1 MKKLLLLI
9 ISTVLFINISKG
21 QNKITGR
28 IKDDKDQPMVGAN
41 VIVKG
46 KVTGS
51 TTNSDGAFEINTS
64 TPLPLTLVV
73 SMIGYQK
80 QEIEVKDAS
89 LAVSATLAEST
100 EVMDEVVFAASRVDE
115 SILESPVS
123 IEKMDIRDVRTTPS
137 LSFYEGLQNL
147 KGVEMV
153 TSGLTF
159 SQINTRGFNSTGN
172 SRFLQLVD
180 GVDNQTP
187 GLGFA
192 VGNLFGSSDLDME
205 SAELIPG
212 AASALYG
219 PVAFNGVLMMRTKD
233 PFQYQGLSVQTKLG
247 MNHFGEDL
255 ASPTPLGDF
264 ALRYAKAFNN
274 KFAFK
279 VNVSYFTGLD
289 FFATNYQDVD
299 AGTPEAQR
307 GDNNPA
313 KNGLNI
319 YGDDEAKT
327 IAGVGRVSR
336 TGYEERD
343 LTDYHVYSFKANGAV
358 HYRLTENAT
367 LSYQYNYGQG
377 TANYTGSNRFS
388 INNFT
393 LQQHKLELKGA
404 NYFVRGYATI
414 EDSHDSY
421 NAKGLG
427 QLINKTWVR
436 DLSGNIV
443 PENQA
448 DNMWFNRYEQAFKG
462 NVAGVTPGSHDAAR
476 QFADVGRFLPGSE
489 DFNREKDR
497 LVKTQGLSGAGILSQ
512 SKLYHLEGQ
521 YDFSNRVRFMNLLVG
536 GNFRMYDMF
545 TNGTLFDDKADDL
558 TGKKA
563 GITIK
568 EGGAFVQAGK
578 KLLNDNL
585 KLTASIRYD
594 KNQNFDG
601 RFTPRASAVYTI
613 AKNHHIRTSFQTG
626 FRNPTPGD
634 QYIKLNAGPI
644 TILGGVPANSEGM
657 KAYTNTFTSPSV
669 SAFGAAFGQAYASG
683 TPFPAAAAGAK
694 DLLVKSD
701 VQYIKPERVKAFEI
715 GYKGLINNQLVI
727 DANYYFSAY
736 NDFLLNQV
744 VIEPLGSDVLGSDG
758 KPNINAAFDLLNN
771 NAHAYQLYTNAK
783 DRVTAQGATL
793 GLTYAMTK
801 GYTVGGNITGAT
813 FDLHNANPNDIPAF
827 NTPKFRTA
835 ITFGNTKL
843 TDNLGFNV
851 AWRHQTAYDW
861 TSTFNQLRPGRID
874 AYSVVDAQ
882 ISYKVLPI
890 KSVIKIGG
898 SNLFNNKIYQAF
910 GSPSIGAIYYVS
922 LTFDELLR

>member
-1 MKKLLLLI
+1 MKKILLLLFTTI
-9 ISTVLFINISKG
+9 LFANAYSQNITISGT
-21 QNKITGR
+21 IT
-28 IKDDKDQPMVGAN
+28 DDKDQAIAGAN
-41 VIVKG
+41 IIIKG
-46 KVTGS
+46 KVTGTVTDASGKFTLS
-51 TTNSDGAFEINTS
+51 TAIQPPF
-64 TPLPLTLVV
+64 TLVV
-73 SMIGYQK
+73 SSVGYQR
-80 QEIEVKDAS
+80 QEIEVQS
-89 LAVSATLAEST
+89 STTSVSVKLAEST

-123 IEKMDIRDVRTTPS
+123 IEKLDIRDIRTTPS
-137 LSFYEGLQNL
+137 MNFYEGLQNL

-159 SQINTRGFNSTGN
+159 TQINTRGFNSTGN

-247 MNHFGEDL
+247 MNHFGEKY
-255 ASPTPLGDF
+255 ANPTPLGDF

-274 KFAFK
+274 KLAFK

-289 FFATNYQDVD
+289 WFATNYTDVD
-299 AGTPEAQR
+299 TGTPLAQR

-313 KNGLNI
+313 RNALNI
-319 YGDDEAKT
+319 YGDDEAKQ
-327 IAGVGRVSR
+327 IANAGRVSR

-343 LTDYHVYSFKANGAV
+343 LTDYHVYSFKANGAL
-358 HYRLTENAT
+358 HYKVTENAT

-404 NYFVRGYATI
+404 NFFVRAYGTM

-436 DLSGNIV
+436 DFNGNIV

-448 DNMWFNRYEQAFKG
+448 DAMWFARYDSAYNG
-462 NVAGVTPGSHDAAR
+462 HIGSVTPSSHAAAR
-476 QFADVGRFLPGSE
+476 AFADQGRYAPGSAE
-489 DFNREKDR
+489 FNREKDR
-497 LVKTQGLSGAGILSQ
+497 LIKTQGLSGAGILSQ
-512 SKLYHLEGQ
+512 SSLYHAEGQ
-521 YDFSNRVRFMNLLVG
+521 YDLSSKVKVLDLLVG

-545 TNGTLFDDKADDL
+545 TNGTLFDDK
-558 TGKKA
+558 GGHIK
-563 GITIK
+563 IK
-568 EGGAFVQAGK
+568 EGGAFVQVSK
-578 KLLNDNL
+578 KLLNENL
-585 KLTASIRYD
+585 KLTASARYD

-601 RFTPRASAVYTI
+601 RITPRASAVYTV
-613 AKNHHIRTSFQTG
+613 AKNHHFRGSFQTG

-644 TILGGVPANSEGM
+644 TILGGVPDNSRDLTV
-657 KAYTNTFTSPSV
+657 YQNSFTRPSV
-669 SAFGAAFGQAYASG
+669 AAFGAAFGAALQGG
-683 TPFPAAAAGAK
+683 TSFQDAVMQNK
-694 DLLVKSD
+694 ELLKKSN
-701 VQYIKPERVKAFEI
+701 VAFIKPERVQVWEV
-715 GYKGLINNQLVI
+715 GYKGLINNQFAI
-727 DANYYFSAY
+727 DLNYYFMAY

-744 VIEPLGSDVLGSDG
+744 VIEPLGHDVLLPDG
-758 KPNINAAFDLLNN
+758 QVNPDAAFDIPNN
-771 NAHAYQLYTNAK
+771 NVHAYQLYTNAS

-793 GLTYAMTK
+793 GLTYAMPRN
-801 GYTVGGNITGAT
+801 YTLGGNVTYAT
-813 FDLHNANPNDIPAF
+813 FNLHDARPEDIPAF

-835 ITFGNTKL
+835 ITFGNAKV
-843 TDNLGFNV
+843 TDNLGFNI

-861 TSTFNQLRPGRID
+861 TSTFNQLLPGRID
-874 AYSVVDAQ
+874 AFGLVDAQ
-882 ISYKVLPI
+882 ISYKVLPL
-890 KSVIKIGG
+890 KSIIKIGG
-898 SNLFNNKIYQAF
+898 SNIFNKQVYQAY
-910 GSPSIGAIYYVS
+910 GSPSIGAVYYVS
-922 LTFDELLR
+922 LTFDEFLR

>member
-1 MKKLLLLI
+1 MKKILLLT
-9 ISTVLFINISKG
+9 ISTILFINISNAQNITIKG
-21 QNKITGR
+21 TIT
-28 IKDDKDQPMVGAN
+28 DEKDQPMAGVN
-41 VIVKG
+41 VVIKG

-51 TTNSDGAFEINTS
+51 TTDTNGKFEINTS
-64 TPLPLTLVV
+64 IQPPLTLII
-73 SMIGYQK
+73 SMVGYQK
-80 QEIEVKDAS
+80 QEIEVTDAS
-89 LAVSATLAEST
+89 TEINTKLLEST

-115 SILESPVS
+115 SLLESPVS
-123 IEKMDIRDVRTTPS
+123 IEKMDIRDVRNTPS
-137 LSFYEGLQNL
+137 MSFYEGLQNL

-180 GVDNQTP
+180 WVDNQTT

-247 MNHFGEDL
+247 MNHFGETL
-255 ASPTPLGDF
+255 ANPTPLGDF

-279 VNVSYFTGLD
+279 VNVSYMTGLD
-289 FFATNYQDVD
+289 WFATNYTDVD

-313 KNGLNI
+313 RNGLNI
-319 YGDDEAKT
+319 YGDDDAKV
-327 IAGVGRVSR
+327 IQNAGRVSR

-343 LTDYHVYSFKANGAV
+343 LTDYHVYSFKANGAL
-358 HYRLTENAT
+358 HYRVSENAT
-367 LSYQYNYGQG
+367 LSYQYNFGQG

-393 LQQHKLELKGA
+393 LQQHRVELKGS
-404 NYFVRGYATI
+404 NFFVRAYGTI

-436 DLSGNIV
+436 DFNGNIV

-448 DNMWFNRYEQAFKG
+448 DDMWFARYDSAYNG
-462 NVAGVTPGSHDAAR
+462 HISGVQGGSQTLARSFADEGRYVPGSA
-476 QFADVGRFLPGSE
+476 

-497 LVKTQGLSGAGILSQ
+497 LIKTQGLSGAGILSQ
-512 SKLYHLEGQ
+512 SSLYHAEGQ
-521 YDFSNRVRFMNLLVG
+521 YDLSSRIKVVDLLVG

-545 TNGTLFDDKADDL
+545 TNGTLFDDK
-558 TGKKA
+558 GGHIK
-563 GITIK
+563 IK
-568 EGGAFVQAGK
+568 EGGAFVQASK
-578 KLLNDNL
+578 KLLDDKL
-585 KLTASIRYD
+585 KLTASARYD

-601 RFTPRASAVYTI
+601 HLTPRGSAVYTI
-613 AKNHHIRTSFQTG
+613 AKNHHIRGSFQTG

-644 TILGGVPANSEGM
+644 TILGGVPANSKGM
-657 KAYTNTFTSPSV
+657 TVYQNSFTSGSV
-669 SAFGAAFGQAYASG
+669 DQFGAAVGAALQNG
-683 TPFPAAAAGAK
+683 TPFPAAVAQAK
-694 DLLVKSD
+694 DQLVKSD
-701 VQYIKPERVKAFEI
+701 VAFIKPERVKVWEI

-727 DANYYFSAY
+727 DVNYYFNAY

-744 VIEPLGSDVLGSDG
+744 VIETPSPVLGTDG
-758 KPNINAAFDLLNN
+758 KPGMDAAFDLANR
-771 NAHAYQLYTNAK
+771 NAHAYQLYTNAA
-783 DRVTAQGATL
+783 DRVTSQGATL
-793 GLTYAMTK
+793 GLTYAMPRT
-801 GYTVGGNITGAT
+801 YTLSGNVTYAT
-813 FDLHNANPNDIPAF
+813 FDLHNARPEDIPAF
-827 NTPKFRTA
+827 NTPKYRTSV
-835 ITFGNTKL
+835 TFGNAKI
-843 TDNLGFNV
+843 TDNLGFNI
-851 AWRHQTAYDW
+851 AWRWQDAYDW
-861 TSTFNQLRPGRID
+861 TSTFNQLRPGRIE
-874 AYSVVDAQ
+874 AFSVTDAQ
-882 ISYKVLPI
+882 VSYKILPL
-890 KSVIKIGG
+890 KSTIKIGG
-898 SNLFNNKIYQAF
+898 SNIFNRKVYQAY
-910 GSPSIGAIYYVS
+910 GSPSIGAIYYIG